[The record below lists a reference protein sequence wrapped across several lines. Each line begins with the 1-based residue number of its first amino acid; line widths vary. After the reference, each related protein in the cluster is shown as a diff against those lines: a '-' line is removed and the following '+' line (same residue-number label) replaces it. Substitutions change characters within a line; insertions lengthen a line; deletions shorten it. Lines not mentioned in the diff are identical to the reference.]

1 LKSLFIYFHQNPELS
16 MGEVKTSERIAQEL
30 KAVGF
35 EVHEGIGKTGIVA
48 ILRNGDGLSVMM

>member
-1 LKSLFIYFHQNPELS
+1 LFIYFHQNPELS